1 MDWDE
6 WVSSLSS
13 PYNSLMRVLSLGLM
27 LVLSLGPW
35 AFHRITTFI
44 REQINTAL
52 GRQIQVHYHRLD
64 LVDQGYDVPD
74 DSPPLEA
81 A

>member
-1 MDWDE
+1 M
-6 WVSSLSS
+6 SRFLPYLLPILGSFLS
-13 PYNSLMRVLSLGLM
+13 LM
-27 LVLSLGPW
+27 LVLSHGPW
-35 AFHRITTFI
+35 AFQRITTFI
-44 REQINTAL
+44 KEQINMAL
-52 GRQIQVHYHRLD
+52 GRQIQFHCHHFV

>member
-1 MDWDE
+1 M
-6 WVSSLSS
+6 SGFL
-13 PYNSLMRVLSLGLM
+13 PYLLPILGPFLGLM

-35 AFHRITTFI
+35 AFQRITTFI

-52 GRQIQVHYHRLD
+52 GRQIQVHYHQLD
-64 LVDQGYDVPD
+64 LADQGYDVPD

>member
-1 MDWDE
+1 M
-6 WVSSLSS
+6 SGFL
-13 PYNSLMRVLSLGLM
+13 PYLLPILGPFLGLM

-35 AFHRITTFI
+35 AFRRITTFI

-52 GRQIQVHYHRLD
+52 GKLIQAHYHQLD

-74 DSPPLEA
+74 DSPPLEVA
-81 A
+81 

>member
-1 MDWDE
+1 M
-6 WVSSLSS
+6 SGFLPYLLPILGLFLS
-13 PYNSLMRVLSLGLM
+13 LM

-35 AFHRITTFI
+35 AFRRITTFI

-52 GRQIQVHYHRLD
+52 SRQIQVHYHRLD
-64 LVDQGYDVPD
+64 LADQGYDVPY